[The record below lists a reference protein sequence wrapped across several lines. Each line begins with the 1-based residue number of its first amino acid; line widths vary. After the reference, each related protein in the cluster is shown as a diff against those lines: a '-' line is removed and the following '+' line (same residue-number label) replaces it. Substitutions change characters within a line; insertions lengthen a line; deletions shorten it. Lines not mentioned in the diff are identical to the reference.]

1 MKVGIMQPYFLPYLG
16 YWQLMNAVD
25 RYIILDDV
33 PFIRRGWIHRNRIQN
48 HGETQWLTIPIT
60 GASQNRKICELDLA
74 RSERV
79 WHKLRRS
86 VQLAYCHAPQYALG
100 KAVFDRILD
109 FPEDN
114 LSLFLTNSIREIAS
128 YLAMDTEI
136 VRASDLEYDRS
147 LRGSERI
154 LELCAQMGA
163 DSYYNAIGGR
173 ELYGADLFAERGIEL
188 QFLQMK
194 NDLCYPQGKHAFC
207 PGLSVLDVI
216 MYNDNTR
223 LKQLLQEFV
232 LEKGKRTETR
242 ENTKGSGRNS

>member
-86 VQLAYCHAPQYALG
+86 VQLAYCHAPQYAQG
-100 KAVFDRILD
+100 KTVFDRILN
-109 FPEDN
+109 FSEDN
-114 LSLFLTNSIREIAS
+114 LSLFLSNSIYEITS
-128 YLAMDTEI
+128 YLAIDTEI
-136 VRASDLEYDRS
+136 VRASDLKYDRS

-154 LELCAQMGA
+154 LELCGRMGA
-163 DSYYNAIGGR
+163 DSYYNAVGGQA
-173 ELYGADLFAERGIEL
+173 LYNAEQFVGRGITLRFVRMNEKL
-188 QFLQMK
+188 V
-194 NDLCYPQGKHAFC
+194 YPQGRHNFC
-207 PGLSVLDVI
+207 PGLSVLDAM
-216 MYNDNTR
+216 MYNDVEQM
-223 LKQLLQEFV
+223 QLLLSQFT
-232 LEKGKRTETR
+232 LEAGKAR
-242 ENTKGSGRNS
+242 ENTGI

>member
-33 PFIRRGWIHRNRIQN
+33 SFIRRGWIHRNRIQN
-48 HGETQWLTIPIT
+48 HGEVQWLTIPIT
-60 GASQNRKICELDLA
+60 GASQNRTICELNLA

-109 FPEDN
+109 FRDDN
-114 LSLFLTNSIREIAS
+114 LSQFLTNSIYESAF
-128 YLAMDTEI
+128 YLAIDTEI

-154 LELCAQMGA
+154 LELCARMGA
-163 DSYYNAIGGR
+163 DSYYNAIGGQ
-173 ELYGADLFAERGIEL
+173 ELYDADLFAARGIDL
-188 QFLQMK
+188 RFLRMK
-194 NDLCYPQGKHAFC
+194 DDLVYPQGKHGFC
-207 PGLSVLDVI
+207 PRLSVLDAM
-216 MYNDNTR
+216 MYNDTTQLR
-223 LKQLLQEFV
+223 QLLLQFT
-232 LEKGKRTETR
+232 LEEGKPR
-242 ENTKGSGRNS
+242 ENAGI